1 MSISFFRRESELPP
15 GIYLTDCA
23 VSGGTLEGFLTLAL
37 SAAQGRL
44 CVRLSPV
51 YMDVPL
57 PCPGGTGRFLSP
69 QEAQSLPEFR
79 QLRYSDALCTGYF
92 TYLRDAALHLVL
104 YDTRETL
111 ERKLSCCRR
120 VGVPYVLSPEE
131 GRMKAPRK

>member
-1 MSISFFRRESELPP
+1 MSISFFRRESQLPP
-15 GIYLTDCA
+15 GVYLTDCA
-23 VSGGTLEGFLTLAL
+23 VSGGTLEGFLIAAL

-57 PCPGGTGRFLSP
+57 PCPSGLGRIISP
-69 QEAQSLPEFR
+69 QEAQSLPGFR
-79 QLRYSDALCTGYF
+79 QLRCSSSLCTGYF
-92 TYLRDAALHLVL
+92 TYLRDGALHLVL
-104 YDTRETL
+104 YDTQETL
-111 ERKLSCCRR
+111 ERKLECCRL

>member
-1 MSISFFRRESELPP
+1 M
-15 GIYLTDCA
+15 
-23 VSGGTLEGFLTLAL
+23 
-37 SAAQGRL
+37 
-44 CVRLSPV
+44 RLSPV

-79 QLRYSDALCTGYF
+79 QLRCSDALCTGYF

-111 ERKLSCCRR
+111 ERKLGCCRR

>member
-1 MSISFFRRESELPP
+1 MSP
-15 GIYLTDCA
+15 Y
-23 VSGGTLEGFLTLAL
+23 
-37 SAAQGRL
+37 
-44 CVRLSPV
+44 
-51 YMDVPL
+51 
-57 PCPGGTGRFLSP
+57 PGGTGRFLSP

-79 QLRYSDALCTGYF
+79 QLRCSDALCTGYF

-111 ERKLSCCRR
+111 ERKLGCCRR